1 MFSNYFRTLLYFR
14 TLFSSSKLRCSV
26 FSNIVRKWKM
36 FSYLW
41 FSNIVQFLFFS
52 VLFTNFKVGKVLKN
66 PLFTRISE
74 IGLCKCFLCLSLC
87 FLCPSL
93 SLMLLSIS
101 KFLCLIAYTLMS
113 IILIITSVISTINV
127 YFGKCSVLYIAHFLF
142 GSFSYKGLFRF

>member
-14 TLFSSSKLRCSV
+14 TLFSSLNLGCSV

-52 VLFTNFKVGKVLKN
+52 VLFTNFKVCKVLYN

-74 IGLCKCFLCLSLC
+74 IGLCKCFLLRSSWFLCLS
-87 FLCPSL
+87 S
-93 SLMLLSIS
+93 SLMLLFLMSNPLVC
-101 KFLCLIAYTLMS
+101 LCLLSLLLLVFVS
-113 IILIITSVISTINV
+113 IINGIICR
-127 YFGKCSVLYIAHFLF
+127 CSVLYIAHFLF
-142 GSFSYKGLFRF
+142 ASFVYKGLYGF